1 MEYYSALKR
10 KAIKKKFFL
19 LKYSWFTMLCTAD
32 DICFWFFNDND
43 NNNDD
48 DDDDKK

>member
-1 MEYYSALKR
+1 MSLMTLLSAYPDM
-10 KAIKKKFFL
+10 FSCVFQL
-19 LKYSWFTMLCTAD
+19 LKEFSFMNRSM
-32 DICFWFFNDND
+32 WFFNDND